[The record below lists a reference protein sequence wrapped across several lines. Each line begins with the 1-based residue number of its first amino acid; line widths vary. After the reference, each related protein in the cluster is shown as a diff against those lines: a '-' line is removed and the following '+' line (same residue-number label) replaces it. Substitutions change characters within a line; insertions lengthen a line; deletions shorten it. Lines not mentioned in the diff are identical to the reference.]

1 MNFLDDLRRVR
12 DLIKSCLYEV
22 FQTAEEIA
30 GGILVPSSKAWVFFS
45 GINREKHFW
54 GKVKLG

>member
-1 MNFLDDLRRVR
+1 MNFR